1 MNSENMEHNPLSL
14 KDRVALVTGAGQGVG
29 RQVALHFAANGCDT
43 VLVNDYFEDR
53 ARAVCEEIR
62 AIGGKAI
69 AVVGDVTKYEEV
81 ARWLPEAV
89 KSAGG
94 LHIVVNN
101 AGNAGATGD
110 LSKLPRFWETG
121 PDDWQKW
128 LGTNLFGVLNV
139 CRVAIPEMI
148 SCAKGGSII
157 NVISDAGR
165 VGEPRLA
172 VYSGAKGGASA
183 FSRALAKEI
192 ASYGIRVNAV
202 ALSSIRTPGV
212 APLMSDPEVVKKVTR
227 QYPLGRIGEPE
238 DVANMVLFLASE
250 ASSWITAQTY
260 PVNGGYAISQ

>member
-1 MNSENMEHNPLSL
+1 MQTDLLSL
-14 KDRVALVTGAGQGVG
+14 KGRVALVTGAGQGVG
-29 RQVALHFAANGCDT
+29 RQVALHFAAHGCDT

-53 ARAVCEEIR
+53 ALAVCEEIKSQ
-62 AIGGKAI
+62 GGKAI
-69 AVVGDVTKYEEV
+69 PVVGDITNYESV
-81 ARWLPEAV
+81 SKWLPEAA
-89 KSAGG
+89 KKAGG

-110 LSKLPRFWETG
+110 LSKLPRFWETD
-121 PDDWQKW
+121 PVDWQKW

-139 CRVAIPEMI
+139 CRAALPII
-148 SCAKGGSII
+148 IAADKGGSIV

-183 FSRALAKEI
+183 FSRALAKEVGG
-192 ASYGIRVNAV
+192 YKIRVNAI

-212 APLMSDPEVVKKVTR
+212 APLMSDPEIVKRVTK
-227 QYPLGRIGEPE
+227 QYPLGRIGEPD
-238 DVANMVLFLASE
+238 DVANLALFLASE

-260 PVNGGYAISQ
+260 PINGGYAISQ